1 MRIRPINVFGRR
13 LAVLVGLGT
22 LLMAGS
28 THPAIAQVKTLAATD
43 WTDWLGPDSGPQLR
57 ARLKDKDQNAAQHIA
72 AVEAEV
78 RNVFL
83 DNPANVVPQTG
94 AVVGVLRYQLDQC
107 APVVTIET
115 QLTFQELAAGNHL
128 ITVTLIGLD
137 NRALA
142 PTANLQVTIP

>member
-1 MRIRPINVFGRR
+1 MRIQPIAALGAR
-13 LAVLVGLGT
+13 LAIPACVLAM
-22 LLMAGS
+22 LLTGS
-28 THPAIAQVKTLAATD
+28 IQAAQQKTLADTD
-43 WTDWLGPDSGPQLR
+43 WTVWLGPSSGPQLR
-57 ARLKDKDQNAAQHIA
+57 ARLRDKDQNGAQHIA

-107 APVVTIET
+107 APVVTT
-115 QLTFQELAAGNHL
+115 DTRLSFQQLAAGNHV
-128 ITVTLIGLD
+128 ITLTLVGLD

-142 PTANLQVTIP
+142 PNANLQVTIP

>member
-1 MRIRPINVFGRR
+1 MLLCV
-13 LAVLVGLGT
+13 LAM
-22 LLMAGS
+22 LLAGS
-28 THPAIAQVKTLAATD
+28 THTAIAQLKTLADTD

-57 ARLKDKDQNAAQHIA
+57 ARLKDKNQNAAQHIA

-94 AVVGVLRYQLDQC
+94 AIVGVLRYQVDQC

-115 QLTFQELAAGNHL
+115 RLTFQQLAAGNHV
-128 ITVTLIGLD
+128 ITVALIGQD
-137 NRALA
+137 NRPLT
-142 PTANLQVTIP
+142 PKANLQVTIP